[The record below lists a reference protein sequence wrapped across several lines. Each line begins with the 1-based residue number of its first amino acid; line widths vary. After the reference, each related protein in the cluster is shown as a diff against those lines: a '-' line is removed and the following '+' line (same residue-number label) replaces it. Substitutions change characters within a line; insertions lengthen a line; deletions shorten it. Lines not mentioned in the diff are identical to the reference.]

1 MITLEMI
8 KELNVMVDNSII
20 RPTLASKAIEYISQA
35 DQNEIDEF
43 DYMSVTEAV
52 DSVLDIV
59 RYI

>member
-8 KELNVMVDNSII
+8 KELNAMVDTSII
-20 RPTLASKAIEYISQA
+20 RATLASKAIQYIEQA
-35 DQNEIDEF
+35 DQDEIDEF

-52 DSVLDIV
+52 DSVLDTV

>member
-8 KELNVMVDNSII
+8 KELNAMVDTSIL

-35 DQNEIDEF
+35 DQDEIDEF
-43 DYMSVTEAV
+43 DYMAVTEAV

>member
-1 MITLEMI
+1 M
-8 KELNVMVDNSII
+8 I

>member
-8 KELNVMVDNSII
+8 KELNAMVDTCIL
-20 RPTLASKAIEYISQA
+20 RPTLASKAIKYISQA
-35 DQNEIDEF
+35 DQDEIDEF